1 MPFDLP
7 LRCRCGHVRGVAR
20 EVSPSAGFRLVCYC
34 KDCQAF
40 AQFLAHVPEKWP
52 PVFRKGHAP
61 IETPDLLDAAGGT
74 DILQMA
80 PGRLKL
86 TAGTDAL
93 RSLRFS
99 KKVFR
104 WYADCCR
111 TPIANSAAS
120 PRFPLIGL
128 IHSFTDF
135 EACGSSR
142 DDMLGPPLCRIH
154 ERSAASPLPAGAP
167 PAASFG
173 ILTQRAS
180 KVLGWWM
187 RGLGRPNPFFDAGTG
202 APLSAPRSVTP
213 EERAALCG
221 FERRVPSA

>member
-1 MPFDLP
+1 MPFELP
-7 LRCRCGHVRGVAR
+7 LRCRCGHVRGIAPD
-20 EVSPSAGFRLVCYC
+20 VSPSSGFRLVCYC

-40 AQFLAHVPEKWP
+40 ARILQ
-52 PVFRKGHAP
+52 R
-61 IETPDLLDAAGGT
+61 PDVLDAAGGT
-74 DILQMA
+74 DILQMP
-80 PGRLKL
+80 PGRSKL

-99 KKVFR
+99 EKVFR

-135 EACGSSR
+135 EAHGSSR
-142 DDMLGPPLCRIH
+142 DETLGRPLCRIH
-154 ERSAASPLPAGAP
+154 ERSAVGPLPAGAP

-173 ILTQRAS
+173 ILTRRAS
-180 KVLGWWM
+180 KVLGWWL
-187 RGLGRPNPFFDAGTG
+187 RGLGRPNPVFDVHTG
-202 APLSAPRSVTP
+202 APLSAPRLVAP
-213 EERAALCG
+213 EERAAL
-221 FERRVPSA
+221 

>member
-7 LRCRCGHVRGVAR
+7 LRCSCGHVRGVAR
-20 EVSPSAGFRLVCYC
+20 DASPSAGFRLVCYC
-34 KDCQAF
+34 TDCQAF
-40 AQFLAHVPEKWP
+40 ARIFK
-52 PVFRKGHAP
+52 R
-61 IETPDLLDAAGGT
+61 PDVLDAAGGT

-128 IHSFTDF
+128 IHSFMDF

-173 ILTQRAS
+173 ILMQRAS
-180 KVLGWWM
+180 KVLGWWL
-187 RGLGRPNPFFDAGTG
+187 RGLGRSNPFFDARTG

-213 EERAALCG
+213 EERAAL
-221 FERRVPSA
+221 